1 MTFTVRQQYRLLLKL
16 ERDAIHGL
24 GKRHLKRTISVLY
37 LAEVQKQRSGFGLG
51 GGKAELKL
59 LACQRG
65 EHNWTAVPGDDA
77 IPVEEAN
84 KFNDGTLVLVELS
97 ASKQVQRI
105 QEAARQL
112 VSILQNF
119 SRLQD
124 KFKDKEEEIEQWK
137 ASLTFSSQ
145 ELNRREMEM
154 QAREE
159 QLAQMEDELERLEAQ
174 RSEIENTRDEANRL
188 RDEVDSSRQEIETA
202 WEQLRGE
209 QQRVEQ
215 QRAQQQSQVKQG
227 AAIDEQQAVR
237 IQELMRRLEGAI
249 ASAGGVREQLNQS
262 FGVVAA
268 QQAILDLH
276 WQQLEQ
282 KRSIAH
288 QQQEDVDR
296 QNQNIQNRW
305 QEWYQAADALAIA
318 RADLKGQQ
326 STLSAKEEQAE
337 SASVQVGTLVELY
350 RQLSGLASAAS
361 TGGAEPKV
369 DVQALEK
376 MPIEELQGKVQNL
389 QQDLEKVSRFVNDQ
403 EEELTLQQQTIEELQ
418 AKIQAASEY
427 DRMALENEMTDE
439 LESYQMLNET
449 LVGQRLRLRERENVL
464 SQHQAVL
471 WRRLGTANPQKQDRE
486 IDLEPVIAQLNTQRL
501 QHESELQTLEQ
512 QIQQLREKIA
522 QIEGNVNRQIGE
534 LEAKRYEL
542 KQLEQNV
549 LNQTGGVAEIW
560 GRVNLYQE
568 MLQPMQDNLSGLR
581 QKLESIRGELDRTQQ
596 TGEQQERLV
605 AELRQVLSGLM
616 QG

>member
-1 MTFTVRQQYRLLLKL
+1 M
-16 ERDAIHGL
+16 
-24 GKRHLKRTISVLY
+24 LY

-65 EHNWTAVPGDDA
+65 EHNWSAVPGDDA

-188 RDEVDSSRQEIETA
+188 REEVDRSRVEIETA

-209 QQRVEQ
+209 QQRV
-215 QRAQQQSQVKQG
+215 AQQQSQVPQG
-227 AAIDEQQAVR
+227 AVVDQQQTQR
-237 IQELMRRLEGAI
+237 IQELMKKLGGAI
-249 ASAGGVREQLNQS
+249 ASAQGVREQLNQS
-262 FGVVAA
+262 FGAVGA
-268 QQAILDLH
+268 QQAILDQH

-282 KRSIAH
+282 KQSIAQ
-288 QQQEDVDR
+288 QQQEEVDQ
-296 QNQNIQNRW
+296 QNQSLQNRW
-305 QEWYQAADALAIA
+305 QEWYQSQDALAQA

-326 STLSAKEEQAE
+326 STLSAKQDQAQ
-337 SASVQVGTLVELY
+337 SVSLQVRAVEDLY
-350 RQLSGLASAAS
+350 QQLSSLASAS
-361 TGGAEPKV
+361 GAAGTQQKV
-369 DVQALEK
+369 DVSSLEK
-376 MPIEELQGKVQNL
+376 MPVDELQGLVQHL
-389 QQDLEKVSRFVNDQ
+389 QHDLEKVFRFVNDQ
-403 EEELTLQQQTIEELQ
+403 EEELTLQRETIEELQ
-418 AKIQAASEY
+418 GKIQAASEY
-427 DRMALENEMTDE
+427 DRMALENEMADE

-449 LVGQRLRLRERENVL
+449 LVGQRLRLQEREDVL
-464 SQHQAVL
+464 KQHQTVL
-471 WRRLGTANPQKQDRE
+471 WRRLGTANAPKQDRGDME
-486 IDLEPVIAQLNTQRL
+486 LAPLVAQLNTQR
-501 QHESELQTLEQ
+501 QQQSQELQRLENE
-512 QIQQLREKIA
+512 IQQVREAISQMEA
-522 QIEGNVNRQIGE
+522 NVNRQNGE
-534 LEAKRYEL
+534 GEAKRYEL
-542 KQLEQNV
+542 KQFEQN
-549 LNQTGGVAEIW
+549 LFNQKGAVAELW
-560 GRVNLYQE
+560 GRVKVYQE
-568 MLQPMQDNLSGLR
+568 MLQPVQDNLNALR
-581 QKLESIRGELDRTQQ
+581 QKLEAVAGELDRVQE
-596 TGEQQERLV
+596 TGVEQDRVVSDLH
-605 AELRQVLSGLM
+605 QVLSGLITA
-616 QG
+616 

>member
-1 MTFTVRQQYRLLLKL
+1 M
-16 ERDAIHGL
+16 
-24 GKRHLKRTISVLY
+24 LY

-65 EHNWTAVPGDDA
+65 EHNWSAVPGDDA

-159 QLAQMEDELERLEAQ
+159 QLAQMEEELERLEAQ

-188 RDEVDSSRQEIETA
+188 REDVDRSRAEMETA

-209 QQRVEQ
+209 QQQV
-215 QRAQQQSQVKQG
+215 ASQQSQVPQG
-227 AAIDEQQAVR
+227 AAIDEEQARR
-237 IQELMRRLEGAI
+237 IQELMNRLGGAI
-249 ASAGGVREQLNQS
+249 SSAQGVREQLNQS
-262 FGVVAA
+262 FGVVGA
-268 QQAILDLH
+268 QQAILDVH

-282 KRSIAH
+282 KRANAQ
-288 QQQEDVDR
+288 QQQEEVDR
-296 QNQNIQNRW
+296 QNQSLQSRW
-305 QEWYQAADALAIA
+305 QEWYQSQDALAQA

-326 STLSAKEEQAE
+326 STLTAKQDQAQ
-337 SASVQVGTLVELY
+337 SVSLQVRAVEDLY
-350 RQLSGLASAAS
+350 QQLSRLASAS
-361 TGGAEPKV
+361 GSPVTEQRV
-369 DVQALEK
+369 DVSALEK
-376 MPIEELQGKVQNL
+376 MSVEDLQGLVQHL
-389 QQDLEKVSRFVNDQ
+389 QQDLEKVFRFVNDQ
-403 EEELTLQQQTIEELQ
+403 EEELTLQRETIEELQ

-427 DRMALENEMTDE
+427 DRMALENEMADE

-449 LVGQRLRLRERENVL
+449 LVGQRLRLQEREDVL
-464 SQHQAVL
+464 KQHQAVL
-471 WRRLGTANPQKQDRE
+471 WRRLGTANASKQERGD
-486 IDLEPVIAQLNTQRL
+486 IDLGPIVGQLNTVRQQQGEELQRL
-501 QHESELQTLEQ
+501 ENEIRQVRDALS
-512 QIQQLREKIA
+512 
-522 QIEGNVNRQIGE
+522 QIEANVNRQNGE
-534 LEAKRYEL
+534 SEAKRYEL
-542 KQLEQNV
+542 KQLEQN
-549 LNQTGGVAEIW
+549 LFNQKGAVAELW
-560 GRVNLYQE
+560 GRVNVYQE
-568 MLQPMQDNLSGLR
+568 MLQPVQDNLKGLR
-581 QKLESIRGELDRTQQ
+581 QKLEGAAAQLDRVQE
-596 TGEQQERLV
+596 TGEQQDRV
-605 AELRQVLSGLM
+605 ISDLRQALSGLM
-616 QG
+616 TA

>member
-1 MTFTVRQQYRLLLKL
+1 M
-16 ERDAIHGL
+16 
-24 GKRHLKRTISVLY
+24 LY

-65 EHNWTAVPGDDA
+65 EHNWSAVPGDDA

-188 RDEVDSSRQEIETA
+188 REEVDRSRVEIETA

-209 QQRVEQ
+209 QQRV
-215 QRAQQQSQVKQG
+215 AQHQSQVPQG
-227 AAIDEQQAVR
+227 AVVDQQQTQR
-237 IQELMRRLEGAI
+237 IQELMKKLGGAI
-249 ASAGGVREQLNQS
+249 ASAQGVREQLNQS
-262 FGVVAA
+262 FGAVGA
-268 QQAILDLH
+268 QQAILDQH

-282 KRSIAH
+282 KHSIAQ
-288 QQQEDVDR
+288 QQQEELDR
-296 QNQNIQNRW
+296 HNQSLQNRW
-305 QEWYQAADALAIA
+305 QEWYQSQDALAQA

-326 STLSAKEEQAE
+326 STLSAKQDQAQ
-337 SASVQVGTLVELY
+337 SVSLQVRAVEDLY
-350 RQLSGLASAAS
+350 QQLSRLASAS
-361 TGGAEPKV
+361 GAAGTQQKV
-369 DVQALEK
+369 DVSSLEK
-376 MPIEELQGKVQNL
+376 MPVEELQGLVQHL
-389 QQDLEKVSRFVNDQ
+389 QQDLEKVFRFVNDQ
-403 EEELTLQQQTIEELQ
+403 EEELTLQQETIEELQ
-418 AKIQAASEY
+418 GKIQAASEY
-427 DRMALENEMTDE
+427 DRMALENEMADE

-449 LVGQRLRLRERENVL
+449 LVGQRLRLQEREDVL
-464 SQHQAVL
+464 KQHQTVL
-471 WRRLGTANPQKQDRE
+471 WRRLGTANASKQDRGDME
-486 IDLEPVIAQLNTQRL
+486 LAPLVAQLNTQR
-501 QHESELQTLEQ
+501 QQQSQELQRLENE
-512 QIQQLREKIA
+512 IQQVREAISQMEA
-522 QIEGNVNRQIGE
+522 NVNRQNGE
-534 LEAKRYEL
+534 GEAKRYEL
-542 KQLEQNV
+542 KQFEQN
-549 LNQTGGVAEIW
+549 LFNQKGVVAELW
-560 GRVNLYQE
+560 GRVKVYQE
-568 MLQPMQDNLSGLR
+568 MLQPVQDNLNALR
-581 QKLESIRGELDRTQQ
+581 QKLEAVAGELDRVKE
-596 TGEQQERLV
+596 TGDEHDRVVSDLQ
-605 AELRQVLSGLM
+605 QVLSGLITA
-616 QG
+616 

>member
-1 MTFTVRQQYRLLLKL
+1 M
-16 ERDAIHGL
+16 
-24 GKRHLKRTISVLY
+24 LY

-65 EHNWTAVPGDDA
+65 EHNWSAVPGDDA

-174 RSEIENTRDEANRL
+174 RSEIENTLDEANRL
-188 RDEVDSSRQEIETA
+188 REEVDRSRVEIETA

-209 QQRVEQ
+209 QQQV
-215 QRAQQQSQVKQG
+215 AHQQSQVPQG
-227 AAIDEQQAVR
+227 AVVDEQQALR
-237 IQELMRRLEGAI
+237 IQELMNKLGGAI
-249 ASAGGVREQLNQS
+249 SSAQGVREQLNQS
-262 FGVVAA
+262 FGVVGA

-282 KRSIAH
+282 KRGKAQ
-288 QQQEDVDR
+288 QQQEEVDR
-296 QNQNIQNRW
+296 QNQILQNRW
-305 QEWYQAADALAIA
+305 QEWYQSQDALAQA

-326 STLSAKEEQAE
+326 CTLSAKQEQAQ
-337 SASVQVGTLVELY
+337 SVSLQVRAVEDLY
-350 RQLSGLASAAS
+350 QQLSRLASAA
-361 TGGAEPKV
+361 GAGATEQVV
-369 DVQALEK
+369 DVSALEK
-376 MPIEELQGKVQNL
+376 MPLEELQALVQHL
-389 QQDLEKVSRFVNDQ
+389 EQDLEKVFRFVNDQ
-403 EEELTLQQQTIEELQ
+403 EEELTLQRETIEELQ

-427 DRMALENEMTDE
+427 DRMALENEMADE

-449 LVGQRLRLRERENVL
+449 LVGQRLRLQERENVL
-464 SQHQAVL
+464 KQHQAVL
-471 WRRLGTANPQKQDRE
+471 WRRLGTATASKQER
-486 IDLEPVIAQLNTQRL
+486 DLDLGPIVAQLNSGRQQQSQELQRL
-501 QHESELQTLEQ
+501 ENEIKQMRDGIS
-512 QIQQLREKIA
+512 
-522 QIEGNVNRQIGE
+522 QIEANVNRLQGE
-534 LEAKRYEL
+534 SEAKRHEL
-542 KQLEQNV
+542 KQLEQN
-549 LNQTGGVAEIW
+549 LFNQKGAVAELW
-560 GRVNLYQE
+560 GRVNVYQE
-568 MLQPMQDNLSGLR
+568 MLQPVQDNLSGLR
-581 QKLESIRGELDRTQQ
+581 QKLEALGGELDRVQQ
-596 TGEQQERLV
+596 TGEQQDRV
-605 AELRQVLSGLM
+605 VSDLRQALSGLM
-616 QG
+616 TA

>member
-1 MTFTVRQQYRLLLKL
+1 MLSPDWANDTK
-16 ERDAIHGL
+16 E
-24 GKRHLKRTISVLY
+24 RTISVLY

-65 EHNWTAVPGDDA
+65 EHNWSAVPGDDA

-188 RDEVDSSRQEIETA
+188 RDEVDRSRVEIETA

-209 QQRVEQ
+209 QQQV
-215 QRAQQQSQVKQG
+215 AHQQSQVPQG
-227 AAIDEQQAVR
+227 AVVDEQQALR
-237 IQELMRRLEGAI
+237 IQELMNKLGGAI
-249 ASAGGVREQLNQS
+249 SSAQGVREQLNQS
-262 FGVVAA
+262 FGVVGA

-282 KRSIAH
+282 KRGNAQ
-288 QQQEDVDR
+288 QQQEEVDR
-296 QNQNIQNRW
+296 QNQSLQNRW
-305 QEWYQAADALAIA
+305 QEWYQSQDALAGA

-326 STLSAKEEQAE
+326 CTLSAKQEQAQ
-337 SASVQVGTLVELY
+337 SVSVQVRALEDLY
-350 RQLSGLASAAS
+350 QQLSRLASASGA
-361 TGGAEPKV
+361 GGTEQQV
-369 DVQALEK
+369 DVSALEK
-376 MPIEELQGKVQNL
+376 MPVEELQGLVQHL
-389 QQDLEKVSRFVNDQ
+389 QQDLEKVFRFVNDQ
-403 EEELTLQQQTIEELQ
+403 EEELTLQRETIEELQ

-427 DRMALENEMTDE
+427 DRMALENEMADE

-449 LVGQRLRLRERENVL
+449 LVGQRLRLQERENVL
-464 SQHQAVL
+464 KQHQGVL
-471 WRRLGTANPQKQDRE
+471 WRRLGTATASKQERD
-486 IDLEPVIAQLNTQRL
+486 IDLGPIVAQLNSGRQQQSQELQRL
-501 QHESELQTLEQ
+501 ENE
-512 QIQQLREKIA
+512 IQQVREVIS
-522 QIEGNVNRQIGE
+522 QIEGNVNRLQGE
-534 LEAKRYEL
+534 SEAKRYEL
-542 KQLEQNV
+542 KQLEQN
-549 LNQTGGVAEIW
+549 LFNQKGAVAELW
-560 GRVNLYQE
+560 GRVNVYQE
-568 MLQPMQDNLSGLR
+568 MLQPVQDNLSGLR
-581 QKLESIRGELDRTQQ
+581 QKLEAVAGELDRVQQ
-596 TGEQQERLV
+596 SGEEQDRV
-605 AELRQVLSGLM
+605 VSDLRQALSGFM
-616 QG
+616 TA

>member
-1 MTFTVRQQYRLLLKL
+1 M
-16 ERDAIHGL
+16 
-24 GKRHLKRTISVLY
+24 LY

-65 EHNWTAVPGDDA
+65 EHNWIAVPGDDV

-159 QLAQMEDELERLEAQ
+159 QLAQMVDELERLEAQ
-174 RSEIENTRDEANRL
+174 RSEIENTRDEAHRL
-188 RDEVDSSRQEIETA
+188 REEVDRSRAEMETA

-215 QRAQQQSQVKQG
+215 QQSQVQQG
-227 AAIDEQQAVR
+227 AVVDEEQACR
-237 IQELMRRLEGAI
+237 IQELMNKLSGAI
-249 ASAGGVREQLNQS
+249 ASAQGVREQLNQS
-262 FGVVAA
+262 FGVVGA

-282 KRSIAH
+282 QRANA
-288 QQQEDVDR
+288 QQQQAQVDR
-296 QNQNIQNRW
+296 QLPHIQHRW
-305 QEWYQAADALAIA
+305 EEWYQAVDAVTQAKVEV
-318 RADLKGQQ
+318 KGLQ
-326 STLSAKEEQAE
+326 STLGAKEEQFQLF
-337 SASVQVGTLVELY
+337 STQVRALEALT
-350 RQLSGLASAAS
+350 RQVSGMAQGFGPVA
-361 TGGAEPKV
+361 TEQQV

-376 MPIEELQGKVQNL
+376 MSIDELQGLVQNL
-389 QQDLEKVSRFVNDQ
+389 QQDLEKVFRFVNDQ

-418 AKIQAASEY
+418 AKIQAANEY
-427 DRMALENEMTDE
+427 DRMALENEMADE

-449 LVGQRLRLRERENVL
+449 LVGQRLRLQERESIL
-464 SQHQAVL
+464 KQHQAVL
-471 WRRLGTANPQKQDRE
+471 WKRLGTANPVSRDGQ
-486 IDLEPVIAQLNTQRL
+486 IDLGPVIAQLESQRQQQQQDL
-501 QHESELQTLEQ
+501 QKLEHE
-512 QIQQLREKIA
+512 IQQLREAVA
-522 QIEGNVNRQIGE
+522 QNDGNVNRKTGE
-534 LEAKRYEL
+534 LEAQRQEIQK
-542 KQLEQNV
+542 LEQN
-549 LNQTGGVAEIW
+549 LFNLKSAVAELW
-560 GRVNLYQE
+560 GRVNVYQE
-568 MLQPMQDNLSGLR
+568 MLQPVQDNLSGLR
-581 QKLESIRGELDRTQQ
+581 QKLEAVGGELDRLEQ
-596 TGEQQERLV
+596 TGEQQDRTISQLQ
-605 AELRQVLSGLM
+605 QVISGLIS
-616 QG
+616 G

>member
-1 MTFTVRQQYRLLLKL
+1 M
-16 ERDAIHGL
+16 
-24 GKRHLKRTISVLY
+24 LY

-65 EHNWTAVPGDDA
+65 EHNWSAVPGDDA

-188 RDEVDSSRQEIETA
+188 REEVDRSRVEIETA

-209 QQRVEQ
+209 QQRV
-215 QRAQQQSQVKQG
+215 AQQQSQVPQG
-227 AAIDEQQAVR
+227 AVIDQQQTER
-237 IQELMRRLEGAI
+237 IQELMKKLGGAI
-249 ASAGGVREQLNQS
+249 ASAQGVREQLNQS
-262 FGVVAA
+262 FGAVGA
-268 QQAILDLH
+268 QQAILDQH

-282 KRSIAH
+282 KQSIAQ
-288 QQQEDVDR
+288 QQQEEVDR
-296 QNQNIQNRW
+296 QNQSLQNRW
-305 QEWYQAADALAIA
+305 QEWYQSQDALAGA

-326 STLSAKEEQAE
+326 STLSAKQDQAQ
-337 SASVQVGTLVELY
+337 SVSLQVRAVEDLY
-350 RQLSGLASAAS
+350 QQLSRLASAS
-361 TGGAEPKV
+361 GGAGTQQKV
-369 DVQALEK
+369 DVSSLEK
-376 MPIEELQGKVQNL
+376 MPIDELQGLVQHL
-389 QQDLEKVSRFVNDQ
+389 QQDLEKVFRFVNDQ
-403 EEELTLQQQTIEELQ
+403 EEELTLQRETIEELQ
-418 AKIQAASEY
+418 GKIQAASEY
-427 DRMALENEMTDE
+427 DRMALENEMADE

-449 LVGQRLRLRERENVL
+449 LVGQRLRLQEREDVL
-464 SQHQAVL
+464 KQHQAVL
-471 WRRLGTANPQKQDRE
+471 WRRLGTANAPKQDRGDIE
-486 IDLEPVIAQLNTQRL
+486 LAPLVAQLNTQR
-501 QHESELQTLEQ
+501 QQQSQELQRLENE
-512 QIQQLREKIA
+512 IQQLREAISQMEA
-522 QIEGNVNRQIGE
+522 NVNRQNGE
-534 LEAKRYEL
+534 GEAKRYEL
-542 KQLEQNV
+542 KQFEQN
-549 LNQTGGVAEIW
+549 LFNQKGAVAELW
-560 GRVNLYQE
+560 GRVKVYQE
-568 MLQPMQDNLSGLR
+568 MLQPVQDNLNALR
-581 QKLESIRGELDRTQQ
+581 QKLEAVAGELDRV
-596 TGEQQERLV
+596 QERGDEQDRVVSDLQ
-605 AELRQVLSGLM
+605 QVLSGLITA
-616 QG
+616 

>member
-1 MTFTVRQQYRLLLKL
+1 M
-16 ERDAIHGL
+16 
-24 GKRHLKRTISVLY
+24 LY

-65 EHNWTAVPGDDA
+65 EHNWSAVPGDDA

-188 RDEVDSSRQEIETA
+188 REDVDRSRAEMETA

-209 QQRVEQ
+209 QQQV
-215 QRAQQQSQVKQG
+215 ASQQSQVPQG
-227 AAIDEQQAVR
+227 AAIDSEQARR
-237 IQELMRRLEGAI
+237 IQDLMNRLGGAI
-249 ASAGGVREQLNQS
+249 SSAQGVREQLNQS
-262 FGVVAA
+262 FGVVGA
-268 QQAILDLH
+268 QQAILDVH

-282 KRSIAH
+282 KRANAQ
-288 QQQEDVDR
+288 QQQEEVDR
-296 QNQNIQNRW
+296 QNQSLQSRW
-305 QEWYQAADALAIA
+305 QEWYQSQDALAQV

-326 STLSAKEEQAE
+326 STLTAKQDRAE
-337 SASVQVGTLVELY
+337 SMSLQVRAVEDLY
-350 RQLSGLASAAS
+350 QQLSGLASAS
-361 TGGAEPKV
+361 GAAVAEQVV
-369 DVQALEK
+369 DVSALEK
-376 MPIEELQGKVQNL
+376 MSVEDLQGLVQHL
-389 QQDLEKVSRFVNDQ
+389 QQDLEKVFRFVNDQ
-403 EEELTLQQQTIEELQ
+403 EEELTLQRETIEELQ

-427 DRMALENEMTDE
+427 DRMALENEMADE

-449 LVGQRLRLRERENVL
+449 LVGQRLRLQEREDVL
-464 SQHQAVL
+464 KQHQAVL
-471 WRRLGTANPQKQDRE
+471 WRRLGTANAPKQGGGD
-486 IDLEPVIAQLNTQRL
+486 IDLGPIVSQLNAVRQQQSAEFQRL
-501 QHESELQTLEQ
+501 ENE
-512 QIQQLREKIA
+512 IQQVRDALS
-522 QIEGNVNRQIGE
+522 QIEANVNRQNGE
-534 LEAKRYEL
+534 SEAKRYEL
-542 KQLEQNV
+542 KQLEQN
-549 LNQTGGVAEIW
+549 LFNQKGAVAELW
-560 GRVNLYQE
+560 GRVNVYQE
-568 MLQPMQDNLSGLR
+568 MLQPVQDNLKGLR
-581 QKLESIRGELDRTQQ
+581 QKLEAAAGELDRVQE
-596 TGEQQERLV
+596 TGEQQDRV
-605 AELRQVLSGLM
+605 VSDLRQALSSLM
-616 QG
+616 TA

>member
-1 MTFTVRQQYRLLLKL
+1 M
-16 ERDAIHGL
+16 
-24 GKRHLKRTISVLY
+24 LY

-65 EHNWTAVPGDDA
+65 EHNWSAVPGDDA

-188 RDEVDSSRQEIETA
+188 RDEVASSRAQMETA
-202 WEQLRGE
+202 WEQLRSE
-209 QQRVEQ
+209 QQQV
-215 QRAQQQSQVKQG
+215 AQQQSEMPQG
-227 AAIDEQQAVR
+227 AVVDQQQAFR
-237 IQELMRRLEGAI
+237 IQELIDKLGGAI
-249 ASAGGVREQLNQS
+249 ASAQGVREQVNQS
-262 FGVVAA
+262 FTGVGA

-282 KRSIAH
+282 KRANAQ
-288 QQQEDVDR
+288 QQQEEVDR
-296 QNQNIQNRW
+296 QNQSLQSRW
-305 QEWYQAADALAIA
+305 QEWYQSQDALTQA
-318 RADLKGQQ
+318 RADLKGLQ
-326 STLSAKEEQAE
+326 STLTAKQEQAQ
-337 SASVQVGTLVELY
+337 SVSVQVKAVEDLY
-350 RQLSGLASAAS
+350 QQVSRLASA
-361 TGGAEPKV
+361 TGGVAAEQVV
-369 DVQALEK
+369 DVSALEK
-376 MPIEELQGKVQNL
+376 MPVEELQGLVQHL
-389 QQDLEKVSRFVNDQ
+389 QQDLEKVFRFVNDQ
-403 EEELTLQQQTIEELQ
+403 EEELTLQRETIEELQ

-427 DRMALENEMTDE
+427 DRMALENEMADE

-449 LVGQRLRLRERENVL
+449 LVGQRLRLQERENIL
-464 SQHQAVL
+464 KQHQAVL
-471 WRRLGTANPQKQDRE
+471 WRRLGTANAPKPEPGD
-486 IDLEPVIAQLNTQRL
+486 IDLGPIVAQLNSGRQQQTQEFQRL
-501 QHESELQTLEQ
+501 ETE
-512 QIQQLREKIA
+512 IQQVREAIS
-522 QIEGNVNRQIGE
+522 QIETNVNRLQGE
-534 LEAKRYEL
+534 SEGKRSEL
-542 KQLEQNV
+542 KQLEQK
-549 LNQTGGVAEIW
+549 LFNQKGAVAELW
-560 GRVNLYQE
+560 GRVNVYQE
-568 MLQPMQDNLSGLR
+568 MLQPVQDNLSGLR
-581 QKLESIRGELDRTQQ
+581 QKLEAVAGELDRVQQ
-596 TGEQQERLV
+596 TGEEHDRLV
-605 AELRQVLSGLM
+605 SDLRQALSSFLPGT
-616 QG
+616 

>member
-1 MTFTVRQQYRLLLKL
+1 M
-16 ERDAIHGL
+16 
-24 GKRHLKRTISVLY
+24 LY

-65 EHNWTAVPGDDA
+65 EHNWSAVPGDDA

-174 RSEIENTRDEANRL
+174 RSEIENTRDQAHRL
-188 RDEVDSSRQEIETA
+188 RDEVDRSRAEIETA

-209 QQRVEQ
+209 QQRV
-215 QRAQQQSQVKQG
+215 ATQQSQVPQG
-227 AAIDEQQAVR
+227 AVLDEQQAQR
-237 IQELMRRLEGAI
+237 IQELIDRLGGAI
-249 ASAGGVREQLNQS
+249 ASAQGVREQLNQS
-262 FGVVAA
+262 FGAVGA
-268 QQAILDLH
+268 QQAILDVH

-282 KRSIAH
+282 KRANAQQ
-288 QQQEDVDR
+288 QQQEVDR
-296 QNQNIQNRW
+296 LLQSLQTRW
-305 QEWYQAADALAIA
+305 QEWYQSQDALAGA

-326 STLSAKEEQAE
+326 STLSAKQEQAQ
-337 SASVQVGTLVELY
+337 SVSLQVRAVEDLY
-350 RQLSGLASAAS
+350 QQVSRLASA
-361 TGGAEPKV
+361 TGAAVAEQRV
-369 DVQALEK
+369 DVSALEK
-376 MPIEELQGKVQNL
+376 MSVEDLQGLVQHL
-389 QQDLEKVSRFVNDQ
+389 QQDLEKVFRFVNDQ
-403 EEELTLQQQTIEELQ
+403 EEELTLQQETIEELQ

-427 DRMALENEMTDE
+427 DRMALENEMADE

-449 LVGQRLRLRERENVL
+449 LVGQRLRLQEREDVL
-464 SQHQAVL
+464 KQHQAVL
-471 WRRLGTANPQKQDRE
+471 WRRLGTANAPKQEGGD
-486 IDLEPVIAQLNTQRL
+486 IDLGPIVAQLNSGRQQQGQELQRL
-501 QHESELQTLEQ
+501 ENE
-512 QIQQLREKIA
+512 IQQLREVTS
-522 QIEGNVNRQIGE
+522 QIEANVNRLQGE
-534 LEAKRYEL
+534 SEAKRYEL
-542 KQLEQNV
+542 KQLEQN
-549 LNQTGGVAEIW
+549 LFNLKGAVAELW
-560 GRVNLYQE
+560 GRVNVYQE
-568 MLQPMQDNLSGLR
+568 MLQPVQDNLNGLR
-581 QKLESIRGELDRTQQ
+581 QKLEAAAGELDRVQE
-596 TGEQQERLV
+596 TGEQQDRV
-605 AELRQVLSGLM
+605 VSDLRQALSGLM
-616 QG
+616 TV

>member
-1 MTFTVRQQYRLLLKL
+1 M
-16 ERDAIHGL
+16 
-24 GKRHLKRTISVLY
+24 LY

-65 EHNWTAVPGDDA
+65 EHNWSAVPGDDA

-188 RDEVDSSRQEIETA
+188 REEVDRSRVEIETA

-209 QQRVEQ
+209 QQRL
-215 QRAQQQSQVKQG
+215 AQQQSQVPQG
-227 AAIDEQQAVR
+227 AVVDPQQTQR
-237 IQELMRRLEGAI
+237 IQELMNKLGGAI
-249 ASAGGVREQLNQS
+249 ASAQGVREQLNQS
-262 FGVVAA
+262 FGAVGA
-268 QQAILDLH
+268 QQAILDQH

-282 KRSIAH
+282 KHSIAQ
-288 QQQEDVDR
+288 QQQEEVDR
-296 QNQNIQNRW
+296 QNQSLQNRW
-305 QEWYQAADALAIA
+305 QEWYQSQDALAQA

-326 STLSAKEEQAE
+326 STLSAKQDQAQ
-337 SASVQVGTLVELY
+337 SVSLQVRAVEDLY
-350 RQLSGLASAAS
+350 QQLSRLASAS
-361 TGGAEPKV
+361 GAAGTQQKV
-369 DVQALEK
+369 DVSSLEK
-376 MPIEELQGKVQNL
+376 MPVEELQGLVQHL
-389 QQDLEKVSRFVNDQ
+389 QHDLEKVFRFVNDQ
-403 EEELTLQQQTIEELQ
+403 EEELTLQRETIEELQ
-418 AKIQAASEY
+418 GKIQAASEY
-427 DRMALENEMTDE
+427 DRMALENEMADE

-449 LVGQRLRLRERENVL
+449 LVGQRLRLQEREDVL
-464 SQHQAVL
+464 KQHQTVL
-471 WRRLGTANPQKQDRE
+471 WRRLGTANAPKQDRGDME
-486 IDLEPVIAQLNTQRL
+486 LGPIVAQLNTQR
-501 QHESELQTLEQ
+501 QQQSQELQRLENE
-512 QIQQLREKIA
+512 IQQVREAISQMEA
-522 QIEGNVNRQIGE
+522 NVNRQNGE
-534 LEAKRYEL
+534 GEAKRYEL
-542 KQLEQNV
+542 KQFEQN
-549 LNQTGGVAEIW
+549 LFNQKGAVAELW
-560 GRVNLYQE
+560 GRVKVYQE
-568 MLQPMQDNLSGLR
+568 MLQPVQDNLNALR
-581 QKLESIRGELDRTQQ
+581 QKLEAVAGELDRV
-596 TGEQQERLV
+596 QERGDEQDRVVSDLQ
-605 AELRQVLSGLM
+605 QVLSGLITA
-616 QG
+616 

>member
-1 MTFTVRQQYRLLLKL
+1 M
-16 ERDAIHGL
+16 
-24 GKRHLKRTISVLY
+24 LY

-65 EHNWTAVPGDDA
+65 EHNWSAVPGDDA

-188 RDEVDSSRQEIETA
+188 REDVERSRMEMETA

-209 QQRVEQ
+209 QQRVT
-215 QRAQQQSQVKQG
+215 QQQSQVPQG
-227 AAIDEQQAVR
+227 AVVDEQQTQR
-237 IQELMRRLEGAI
+237 IQELMNKLGGAI
-249 ASAGGVREQLNQS
+249 SSALGLREQLNQS
-262 FGVVAA
+262 FGVVGA

-282 KRSIAH
+282 KHGIAQ
-288 QQQEDVDR
+288 QQQEEVDR
-296 QNQNIQNRW
+296 QNQSLQNLW
-305 QEWYQAADALAIA
+305 QEWYQSQDALAQS
-318 RADLKGQQ
+318 RGELKGQQ
-326 STLSAKEEQAE
+326 STLSAKQEQAK
-337 SASVQVGTLVELY
+337 SVSLQVRAVEDLY
-350 RQLSGLASAAS
+350 QQLSRLASTS
-361 TGGAEPKV
+361 GAGVTEQRV
-369 DVQALEK
+369 DVSALEK
-376 MPIEELQGKVQNL
+376 MPVEELQGLVQHL
-389 QQDLEKVSRFVNDQ
+389 QQDLEKVFRFVNDQ
-403 EEELTLQQQTIEELQ
+403 EEELTLQRETIEELQ
-418 AKIQAASEY
+418 GKIQAASEY
-427 DRMALENEMTDE
+427 DRMALENEMADE

-449 LVGQRLRLRERENVL
+449 LVGQRLRLQERENVL
-464 SQHQAVL
+464 KQHQGVL
-471 WRRLGTANPQKQDRE
+471 WRRLGTANAPKQEVGDM
-486 IDLEPVIAQLNTQRL
+486 DLGPIVAQLNSQRQQQSQELQRL
-501 QHESELQTLEQ
+501 ENE
-512 QIQQLREKIA
+512 IQQVQDAIS
-522 QIEGNVNRQIGE
+522 QIEANVNRQNGE
-534 LEAKRYEL
+534 SEAKRYEL
-542 KQLEQNV
+542 KQLEQN
-549 LNQTGGVAEIW
+549 LFNQKGTVAELW
-560 GRVNLYQE
+560 GRVNVYQE
-568 MLQPMQDNLSGLR
+568 MLQPVQDNLKGLR
-581 QKLESIRGELDRTQQ
+581 QKLEAVGGELDRVQQ
-596 TGEQQERLV
+596 TGEQQDQDI
-605 AELRQVLSGLM
+605 AQLRQVISGLLNLR
-616 QG
+616 

>member
-1 MTFTVRQQYRLLLKL
+1 
-16 ERDAIHGL
+16 
-24 GKRHLKRTISVLY
+24 VLY

-65 EHNWTAVPGDDA
+65 EHNWSAVPGDDA

-188 RDEVDSSRQEIETA
+188 REEVDRSRQEIETA

-209 QQRVEQ
+209 QQRV
-215 QRAQQQSQVKQG
+215 AQQQSQVPQG
-227 AAIDEQQAVR
+227 AVVDQQQTQR
-237 IQELMRRLEGAI
+237 IQELMKKLGGAI
-249 ASAGGVREQLNQS
+249 ASAQGVREQLNQS
-262 FGVVAA
+262 FGAVGA
-268 QQAILDLH
+268 QQAILDQH

-282 KRSIAH
+282 KHSIAQ
-288 QQQEDVDR
+288 QQQEEVDR
-296 QNQNIQNRW
+296 QNQSLQNRW
-305 QEWYQAADALAIA
+305 QEWYQSQDALAGA

-326 STLSAKEEQAE
+326 STLSAKQDQAQ
-337 SASVQVGTLVELY
+337 SVSLQVRAVEDLY
-350 RQLSGLASAAS
+350 QQLSRLASAS
-361 TGGAEPKV
+361 GAAAGTPQKV
-369 DVQALEK
+369 DVSALEK
-376 MPIEELQGKVQNL
+376 MPVEELQGLVQHL
-389 QQDLEKVSRFVNDQ
+389 QQDLEKVFRFVNDQ
-403 EEELTLQQQTIEELQ
+403 EEELTLQRETIEELQ
-418 AKIQAASEY
+418 GKIQAASEY
-427 DRMALENEMTDE
+427 DRMALENEMADE

-449 LVGQRLRLRERENVL
+449 LVGQRLRLQEREDVL
-464 SQHQAVL
+464 KQHQAVL
-471 WRRLGTANPQKQDRE
+471 WRRLGTANAPKQDRGDIE
-486 IDLEPVIAQLNTQRL
+486 LGPIVAQLNTQR
-501 QHESELQTLEQ
+501 QQQSQELQRLENE
-512 QIQQLREKIA
+512 IQQVRETISQMEA
-522 QIEGNVNRQIGE
+522 NVNRQNGE
-534 LEAKRYEL
+534 GEAKRYEL
-542 KQLEQNV
+542 KQFEQN
-549 LNQTGGVAEIW
+549 LFNQKGAVAELW
-560 GRVNLYQE
+560 GRVKVYQE
-568 MLQPMQDNLSGLR
+568 MLQPVQDNLNALR
-581 QKLESIRGELDRTQQ
+581 QKLEAVAGELDRV
-596 TGEQQERLV
+596 QERGDEQDRVVSDLQ
-605 AELRQVLSGLM
+605 QVLSGLITA
-616 QG
+616 